1 MPFNTV
7 NAQWA
12 AARFAD
18 RDLRAN
24 KTFSTGE
31 PAHNRFRVDDYTYVG
46 EQLLA
51 HFENGFDGW
60 QLSGAAVSNFS
71 QHANYAGQGLIW
83 GRADSG
89 FLTSYHPSKGNRATG
104 KALSPKFTAAADQYL
119 AFLILRESG
128 CACLPMAQK
137 SRSGAA

>member
-1 MPFNTV
+1 MLYTPRRPSAAAALNVADFAVKVGTDLWMPFNTF

-31 PAHNRFRVDDYTYVG
+31 PAHNRFRVGDYTYVG

-60 QLSGAAVSNFS
+60 QTVRRG
-71 QHANYAGQGLIW
+71 GQQLQPACELRG
-83 GRADSG
+83 D
-89 FLTSYHPSKGNRATG
+89 KG
-104 KALSPKFTAAADQYL
+104 
-119 AFLILRESG
+119 
-128 CACLPMAQK
+128 
-137 SRSGAA
+137 